1 MAKVKT
7 IYDRIGEAQSN
18 FSSDIRQADVEK
30 SLGAIRVDAVKQKYD
45 TFQNVLNFAGKLGE
59 INQELGE
66 ARKTKSEVEQGIDIA
81 RKQLATESIVE
92 GEEGKM
98 IVPDVAFDRKN
109 QTYTIGGDEY
119 SKGDFQALFQK
130 EKDLRLNK
138 ILGIKDTRYTKT
150 EEEEKKE
157 KTYKEYKP
165 FEFKSLWDTMDWNN

>member
-1 MAKVKT
+1 MSRKVKS

-18 FSSDIRQADVEK
+18 FSSDIGQVDVQK

-45 TFQNVLNFAGKLGE
+45 TAQNYLNFAGKMGE
-59 INQELGE
+59 IKQELGE

-81 RKQLATESIVE
+81 RRKLATADKD
-92 GEEGKM
+92 GEM
-98 IVPDVAFDRKN
+98 IVPDLEFDRRN
-109 QTYTIGGDEY
+109 QTYTMGGDEY

-138 ILGIKDTRYTKT
+138 ILGIEDTRYQKT
-150 EEEEKKE
+150 EDEEK